1 MYMRFYFSLLTI
13 LFPLSY
19 TTQSKIAVPLNE
31 KSLAP
36 KKSNKRKRIL
46 ERIVKMIINSLAFMN
61 YPYRYKNMLY
71 DIRFQID
78 NIRVGD
84 YLKPENYPYVLSY
97 KLLSF
102 LNTDDFIIKYPFPA
116 VYNCIYYKGTVFLN
130 GKIVKYE
137 DADSELEFVHEY
149 YSTGKINESIN
160 EKCSSEEE
168 YLEVMYAITDF
179 RYRMTEQYNKDLI
192 KMKNNQ

>member
-1 MYMRFYFSLLTI
+1 MAG
-13 LFPLSY
+13 P
-19 TTQSKIAVPLNE
+19 
-31 KSLAP
+31 
-36 KKSNKRKRIL
+36 
-46 ERIVKMIINSLAFMN
+46 IIR
-61 YPYRYKNMLY
+61 P
-71 DIRFQID
+71 I
-78 NIRVGD
+78 
-84 YLKPENYPYVLSY
+84 
-97 KLLSF
+97 
-102 LNTDDFIIKYPFPA
+102 
-116 VYNCIYYKGTVFLN
+116 N